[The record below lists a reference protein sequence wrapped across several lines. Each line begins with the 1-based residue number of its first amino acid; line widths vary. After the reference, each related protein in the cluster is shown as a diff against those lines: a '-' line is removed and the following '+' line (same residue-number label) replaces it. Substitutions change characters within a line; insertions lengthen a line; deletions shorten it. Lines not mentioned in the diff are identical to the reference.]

1 MTTPDLIIHDETGPQ
16 RLIGY
21 VLDVSNSAGD
31 GGARCWLDLNDSH
44 LNRHGVLHGGI
55 ATTML
60 DSASGATGSMSV
72 DPLGRAPFL
81 TISLTTQFV
90 APVRSG
96 RVTASAQ
103 ITGGGRSTLFIAARL
118 VDEAGTLIASSTGV
132 FRRVPTERLP
142 AQD

>member
-1 MTTPDLIIHDETGPQ
+1 MSADDLIIHGETGPQ

-31 GGARCWLDLNDSH
+31 GGARCWLDLNDTH

-81 TISLTTQFV
+81 TISLTTQFI
-90 APVRSG
+90 APARTG
-96 RVTASAQ
+96 RVTATGL
-103 ITGGGRSTLFIAARL
+103 ITGGGRSTQFISARL
-118 VDEAGTLIASSTGV
+118 ETEAGVLIATSNGV
-132 FRRVPTERLP
+132 FRRVPTDRLP
-142 AQD
+142 QG